1 MKLQA
6 VVITMAAMYLG
17 AELRGANPV
26 SEPAVRVPVFVDN
39 HQENPVVF
47 VQAQKLASRMFA
59 AASVEIDWRANSRQD
74 APGLIVLTIVSS
86 GESKLSSGALAGA
99 QPYEGT
105 HIQVVYDRVKSA
117 PRSVQPYLLAHVL
130 VHEITHILQ
139 GTARHSTTGVMKA
152 TWNTPDFQEM
162 LNRPLPFTSNDIE
175 LIQLGLKSRSART
188 AVGSLASMH

>member
-1 MKLQA
+1 
-6 VVITMAAMYLG
+6 MAAMYLG

-26 SEPAVRVPVFVDN
+26 SEPAVRVPVYVDN

-105 HIQVVYDRVKSA
+105 HIQVVYDRVKPA